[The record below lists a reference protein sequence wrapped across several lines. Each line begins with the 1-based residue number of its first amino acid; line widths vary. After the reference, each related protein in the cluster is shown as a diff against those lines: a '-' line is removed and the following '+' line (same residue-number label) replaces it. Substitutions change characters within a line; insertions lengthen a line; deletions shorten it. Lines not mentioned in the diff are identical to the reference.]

1 MRPGTRL
8 GPYEIV
14 DAIGAGGMGEVYKA
28 RDERL
33 ARDVAIKLLPAH
45 ATDSTRARERF
56 KREAQAVAAL
66 QHPNICTIFDVG
78 ETADGRDFIVM
89 ELLQGETLQQ
99 RIDHGPLDLRTVLE
113 FGAALA
119 DALQAAHAAGI
130 VHRDIKPA
138 NILLTSRG
146 PKILDFGLAKA
157 DGRVPPGDA
166 AGVEIET
173 RALLTDAG
181 IAVGTL
187 AYMSPEQLRGDEVDA
202 RTDLFSFGLVLY
214 EMATGR
220 RAFTGSGAVVGAA
233 ILHQEPPPLR
243 TIRPDLP
250 ESFEQ
255 VVDKALEKD
264 RHLRYQTAADVRAD
278 LRRLQRATDQNA
290 AASSGVA
297 APPPHRRRTDRRTLW
312 AGTAAALAA
321 VMAAGYW
328 AFSRPGPPKLTETD
342 IIVLSDFTNTTG
354 DAVFDEALRQGLIVQ
369 LQQSPFL
376 HVLPDQRVRRLIA
389 MMGLPPNA
397 RLTPA
402 VALGVCERSSSAA
415 VIEGSIASLGNQYV
429 LGLRATDCRSGE
441 ALDTQQ
447 SQVPGKE
454 DVLSALSG
462 MARAFRVRVGE
473 SLATI
478 QAHEKPLEEVTT
490 ASIEAL
496 KAYSATRAPGF
507 GGCDARIPLLERAVE
522 LDPEFALAHASL
534 GPCYSATGRREL
546 AIKSATR
553 AYELRQRTSD
563 PERFLIEYAYDRDVT
578 GDLERAFQTVT
589 LWAQTYPRELNAH
602 GLRGGY
608 SAHGT
613 GRYEDVIQSAERALA
628 IDPDF
633 IFAHSQ
639 LVSANMYLDRFD
651 AAKRELQRAA
661 TLVDPSALALG
672 YYIALIEHDTASL
685 ERLAARFKDSADPQL
700 LRHAQSLALA
710 RAGQLERA
718 RKLGHEAIDATE
730 ALGRRETAAIYE
742 AAAAVWEAWS
752 GNQST
757 ARRRAETA
765 LTMSSA
771 RDVSYAAGFAL
782 ALAGET
788 TRSESLANELERRF
802 PSDTVVRFTYLP
814 TLRAL
819 AAVARKEPARAIEL
833 LQANV
838 PYERAVPPT
847 AFNFFF
853 GSLYPVYVRA
863 HAYADNG
870 QHQLAV
876 VEFQKILD
884 HRGLMMGDPAGARA
898 LLEKARSLARGGNRM
913 AAQSAYQDFL
923 SLWKDADPE
932 VPVLAQAQAEYAKLK

>member
-1 MRPGTRL
+1 MRAGTRL

-14 DAIGAGGMGEVYKA
+14 AAIGAGGMGEVYKA

-33 ARDVAIKLLPAH
+33 GRDVAIKLVAAH
-45 ATDSTRARERF
+45 STDSTRARERF
-56 KREAQAVAAL
+56 KREALAVAAL
-66 QHPNICTIFDVG
+66 QHPNICTIYDVG
-78 ETADGRDFIVM
+78 ETADGRAFIVM

-99 RIDHGPLDLRTVLE
+99 RLGHGALDLRVLLDI
-113 FGAALA
+113 GAALA
-119 DALQAAHAAGI
+119 DALQAAHSAGI

-146 PKILDFGLAKA
+146 PKVLDFGLVKA
-157 DGRVPPGDA
+157 DPRGPLEDGA
-166 AGVEIET
+166 AQLVET

-181 IAVGTL
+181 SVVGTL
-187 AYMSPEQLRGDEVDA
+187 AYMSPEQLRDEEVDA

-220 RAFTGSGAVVGAA
+220 PAFAGSTAVVGAA
-233 ILHQEPPPLR
+233 ILHEQPTPPR

-250 ESFEQ
+250 EGFER
-255 VVDKALEKD
+255 VVLKALEKD
-264 RHLRYQTAADVRAD
+264 RQLRYQTAADVRAD
-278 LRRLQRATDQNA
+278 LQRQQRSTDRTA
-290 AASSGVA
+290 AASSRVAA
-297 APPPHRRRTDRRTLW
+297 APPRRSKRALL

-321 VMAAGYW
+321 VIAAGYW
-328 AFSRPGPPKLTETD
+328 AFSRPGTPKLTETD
-342 IIVLSDFTNTTG
+342 TIVLSDFINTTG
-354 DAVFDEALRQGLIVQ
+354 DAVFDEALTLGLAVQ

-376 HVLPDQRVRRLIA
+376 HILPDQRVRRAIA
-389 MMGLPPNA
+389 MMGRPSDA

-402 VALGVCERSSSAA
+402 VALEVCERSSSAA

-441 ALDTQQ
+441 VLDAQQ
-447 SQVPGKE
+447 SQVSGKE

-462 MARAFRVRVGE
+462 MARAFRARAGE
-473 SLATI
+473 SLAMIRT
-478 QAHEKPLEEVTT
+478 HEKPLEEATT
-490 ASIEAL
+490 ASIDAL
-496 KAYSATRAPGF
+496 KLYSATRAPGF

-522 LDPEFALAHASL
+522 LDPEFALAHAGL
-534 GPCYSATGRREL
+534 GVCYSGTGQRQL
-546 AIKSATR
+546 AIQSATR
-553 AYELRQRTSD
+553 AYELRQRTTD
-563 PERFLIEYAYDRDVT
+563 PERFFIEYAYDRDVT
-578 GDLERAFQTVT
+578 GDLERAFRAVT
-589 LWAQTYPRELNAH
+589 LWTQTYPRDLNAH

-633 IFAHSQ
+633 VFAHSES
-639 LVSANMYLDRFD
+639 VSANTFLDRFD
-651 AAKRELQRAA
+651 AAKRALQRAGA
-661 TLVDPSALALG
+661 VIDAHALAFG
-672 YYIALIEHDTASL
+672 YYIALLEHDTGGI
-685 ERLAARFKDSADPQL
+685 ERLTARFKDSSDPEL

-718 RKLGHEAIDATE
+718 RTLGREAINGVE

-742 AAAAVWEAWS
+742 SAAAVWEALS

-757 ARRRAETA
+757 ARRRAATA
-765 LTMSSA
+765 LKMSSA
-771 RDVSYAAGFAL
+771 RDVSYATGFAL
-782 ALAGET
+782 ALTGET
-788 TRSESLANELERRF
+788 TRSEWLANDLERRF
-802 PSDTVVRFTYLP
+802 PRDTVVRFTYVP

-819 AAVARKEPARAIEL
+819 AAVARNEPARAIEL

-847 AFNFFF
+847 AFNSFF

-863 HAYADNG
+863 HAYAANG
-870 QHQLAV
+870 QHQQAV
-876 VEFQKILD
+876 AEFQKILD

-898 LLEKARSLARGGNRM
+898 LLEKARSLARAGDQVGAR
-913 AAQSAYQDFL
+913 AAYQVFL
-923 SLWKDADPE
+923 LLWKDADPD

>member
-1 MRPGTRL
+1 MRAGTRL
-8 GPYEIV
+8 GPYEIAA
-14 DAIGAGGMGEVYKA
+14 AIGAGGMGEVYKA

-33 ARDVAIKLLPAH
+33 ARDVAIKLLATH
-45 ATDSTRARERF
+45 FTDSTRARERF

-66 QHPNICTIFDVG
+66 QHPNICTIYDVG
-78 ETADGRDFIVM
+78 ETADGRAFIVM

-99 RIDHGPLDLRTVLE
+99 RIGHRPLDLRAVLE
-113 FGAALA
+113 IGAALA
-119 DALQAAHAAGI
+119 DALQAAHSAGI
-130 VHRDIKPA
+130 VHRDIKPG

-146 PKILDFGLAKA
+146 PKILDFGVAKA
-157 DGRVPPGDA
+157 DPRVPPGDA
-166 AGVEIET
+166 AAAELET
-173 RALLTDAG
+173 RALLTDTG

-187 AYMSPEQLRGDEVDA
+187 AYMSPEQLRSEEVDA

-220 RAFTGSGAVVGAA
+220 PAFAGSSAVVGAA
-233 ILHQEPPPLR
+233 ILHQQPTPPR

-250 ESFEQ
+250 EGFEQ
-255 VVDKALEKD
+255 VVLKALEKD
-264 RHLRYQTAADVRAD
+264 RQLRYQSAADVRAD
-278 LRRLQRATDQNA
+278 LQRLKRSTDQNA
-290 AASSGVA
+290 AAISGVA
-297 APPPHRRRTDRRTLW
+297 APPPRRSKRALL
-312 AGTAAALAA
+312 AGTGAALAA
-321 VMAAGYW
+321 VIVAGYW
-328 AFSRPGPPKLTETD
+328 AFSRPGTPKLTETD
-342 IIVLSDFTNTTG
+342 SIVLGDFTNTTG
-354 DAVFDEALRQGLIVQ
+354 DAVFDDALRQGLIVQ

-376 HVLPDQRVRRLIA
+376 HVLPDQRVRRVIA
-389 MMGLPPNA
+389 MMGLHPDA

-402 VALGVCERSSSAA
+402 VALDVCKRSGSAA

-441 ALDTQQ
+441 VLDTQQ
-447 SQVPGKE
+447 SQVPGRE
-454 DVLSALSG
+454 NVLSALSG
-462 MARAFRVRVGE
+462 MARAFRARVGE

-478 QAHEKPLEEVTT
+478 QTHEKPLEEATT

-507 GGCDARIPLLERAVE
+507 GGCDARIPLLERAVQ
-522 LDPEFALAHASL
+522 LDPEFALAHAAL
-534 GPCYSATGRREL
+534 GPCYSGTGRREL
-546 AIKSATR
+546 AIQSATR
-553 AYELRQRTSD
+553 AYELRHRTTD
-563 PERFLIEYAYDRDVT
+563 PERFFIEYAYDRDVT

-589 LWAQTYPRELNAH
+589 VWTQTYPRDLNAW

-613 GRYEDVIQSAERALA
+613 GRYEDVIQSAQRALA

-633 IFAHSQ
+633 VFAHSES
-639 LVSANMYLDRFD
+639 VSANMFLDRFD
-651 AAKRELQRAA
+651 AAKRALQRAGPV
-661 TLVDPSALALG
+661 VDSRLLALG
-672 YYIALIEHDTASL
+672 YYVALIEHDTGSI
-685 ERLAARFKDSADPQL
+685 ERLAARFKDSSDPQL

-718 RKLGHEAIDATE
+718 RTLGREAIDATE

-742 AAAAVWEAWS
+742 SATAVWEALS

-757 ARRRAETA
+757 ARRRAATA
-765 LTMSSA
+765 LNMSSG
-771 RDVSYAAGFAL
+771 RDVTYATGFAL

-788 TRSESLANELERRF
+788 TRSESLANDLERRF
-802 PSDTVVRFTYLP
+802 PRDTVVRFTYVP

-819 AAVARKEPARAIEL
+819 AAVARNEPARAIEL

-847 AFNFFF
+847 AGNFFF

-863 HAYADNG
+863 QAYAANG
-870 QHQLAV
+870 QHKQAV
-876 VEFQKILD
+876 AEFQKILD

-898 LLEKARSLARGGNRM
+898 LLEKARSLARSGDQMGAR
-913 AAQSAYQDFL
+913 AAYQEFL
-923 SLWKDADPE
+923 LLWKDADPD
-932 VPVLAQAQAEYAKLK
+932 VSVLAQAQAEYAKLK